1 VTDALATLSPAEDN
15 WLETMEKFLGW
26 LRDVFRND
34 DIVSAVTGEAVE
46 PPFFDPKRKR
56 NTQISTAV
64 GYVTLF
70 AVVLFLSTILPEPP
84 SLPRNSDLPN
94 LIFVMQ
100 EGPGGGGGGGGEL
113 TEDPAS
119 VQKIEGE
126 DAAKIAIALESAE
139 DKLIFEDPEK
149 PPEVEEE
156 EEVVEENEV
165 PEIVAPIVAQAP
177 DDTTQKGILEG
188 QEQLLESAGRGEDSG
203 GIGTGRGRGIGEGTG
218 GGFGGGAYRMGSG
231 VTAPVI
237 LRQVRPGFTE
247 DALARKIQ
255 GEVIVEV
262 VILKDGS
269 VRPVRVIRG
278 LSADLNA
285 KAFEAASQWK
295 FIPAK
300 FKGQAVD
307 LIAEIAIDFN
317 IL

>member
-1 VTDALATLSPAEDN
+1 MGN
-15 WLETMEKFLGW
+15 FLGRI
-26 LRDVFRND
+26 RDLFRND
-34 DIVSAVTGEAVE
+34 DIVSAVTGETVE

-56 NTQISTAV
+56 NTQISTAI

-70 AVVLFLSTILPEPP
+70 AALVFLSSILPEPP
-84 SLPRNSDLPN
+84 VIPHDSDLPD
-94 LIFVMQ
+94 LIFVMT

-113 TEDPAS
+113 SEDPAS

-126 DAAKIAIALESAE
+126 DKAKIAVELEAPKDE
-139 DKLIFEDPEK
+139 LIFEDPDK

-156 EEVVEENEV
+156 EEVPEEKEV
-165 PEIVAPIVAQAP
+165 PEVVAPVVAQAP
-177 DDTTQKGILEG
+177 DDTTEKGILEG
-188 QEQLLESAGRGEDSG
+188 QEQLTASAGSGEG
-203 GIGTGRGRGIGEGTG
+203 GGAGTGRGTGVGEGQGSGIGEGTG
-218 GGFGGGAYRMGSG
+218 GGIGGGAYRMGSG
-231 VTAPVI
+231 VTAPII

-247 DALARKIQ
+247 EALARKIQ

-262 VILKDGS
+262 LILKDGS

-278 LSADLNA
+278 LSADLNE
-285 KAFEAASQWK
+285 KALQAASQWK

-300 FKGQAVD
+300 FRGKAVD

>member
-1 VTDALATLSPAEDN
+1 MDT
-15 WLETMEKFLGW
+15 FLGW
-26 LRDVFRND
+26 LRDFFRND
-34 DIVSAVTGEAVE
+34 DIVSALTGEAVE
-46 PPFFDPKRKR
+46 PPFSDRKRKR
-56 NTQISTAV
+56 NTQVSTAA
-64 GYVTLF
+64 GYATLV
-70 AVVLFLSTILPEPP
+70 AVIVFLSAILPEPP
-84 SLPRNSDLPN
+84 KLSQNPDLPN
-94 LIFVMQ
+94 LIFVMT

-113 TEDPAS
+113 SEDPAS

-126 DAAKIAIALESAE
+126 DAAKIAIAIESPE

-149 PPEVEEE
+149 PPEVDEEK
-156 EEVVEENEV
+156 EVVEEDEV
-165 PEIVAPIVAQAP
+165 PEVVAPVVAQAP
-177 DDTTQKGILEG
+177 DDMTEKGILQG
-188 QEQLLESAGRGEDSG
+188 QEQLVASAGAGQG
-203 GIGTGRGRGIGEGTG
+203 PGIGEGKGPGIGEGTG

-231 VTAPVI
+231 VSAPVI

-247 DALARKIQ
+247 EALARKIQ

-262 VILKDGS
+262 VILKNGS

-285 KAFEAASQWK
+285 KAVEAASQWR

-300 FKGQAVD
+300 FKGQPVD